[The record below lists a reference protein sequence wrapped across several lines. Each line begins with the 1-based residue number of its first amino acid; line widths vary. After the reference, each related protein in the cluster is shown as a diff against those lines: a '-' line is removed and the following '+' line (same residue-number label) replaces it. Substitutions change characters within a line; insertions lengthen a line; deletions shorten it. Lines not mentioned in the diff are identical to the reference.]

1 MEKYDIVIIGGGPA
15 GIVTATTAQKEYQ
28 DKSILIIKEGENGLV
43 PCGIPYIFHELGDVE
58 KNKTSP
64 KPFVDGGGSVLID
77 RVTEVDTE
85 EQVLT
90 TAAGEKIGYDKL
102 VFATGSKPIQP
113 GFLKGFNPAHVE
125 LISKSYSAMK
135 ELKEKVDNV
144 NKIIV
149 LGSGF
154 TAVEVAEQ
162 LALETDKE
170 VHLVFRSEHCLHRAF
185 SSEFAAMIN
194 QGLAESGVILHAK
207 SQVAELVCNESE
219 HKVILNSGE
228 VLEGD
233 MVIAALGFDA
243 NVELAENSG
252 IDINDN
258 KHIKVDNYQRT
269 NKHNVYAVGD
279 CSQTT
284 GFITGRNDNIMLA
297 SLAAAEA
304 RVLGHNL
311 FKIRIK
317 RNFPGTLSV
326 FATEI
331 NKTIFASAGA
341 RENDAEEANISYI
354 VSSFSDIDRH
364 PGTFSDTNKLTVK
377 LVVMPEDGQIIGGEV
392 IGSKSSAELINLIS
406 LAIQKYVT
414 VYELISFQIGSHP
427 KLSGA
432 PTKNVLIKAAENA
445 IRKIASL
452 KS

>member
-1 MEKYDIVIIGGGPA
+1 
-15 GIVTATTAQKEYQ
+15 
-28 DKSILIIKEGENGLV
+28 
-43 PCGIPYIFHELGDVE
+43 
-58 KNKTSP
+58 
-64 KPFVDGGGSVLID
+64 
-77 RVTEVDTE
+77 
-85 EQVLT
+85 
-90 TAAGEKIGYDKL
+90 
-102 VFATGSKPIQP
+102 
-113 GFLKGFNPAHVE
+113 
-125 LISKSYSAMK
+125 
-135 ELKEKVDNV
+135 
-144 NKIIV
+144 
-149 LGSGF
+149 
-154 TAVEVAEQ
+154 
-162 LALETDKE
+162 
-170 VHLVFRSEHCLHRAF
+170 
-185 SSEFAAMIN
+185 MIN
-194 QGLAESGVILHAK
+194 QGLAASGVILHAK
-207 SQVAELVCNESE
+207 SQVTELLCNENE
-219 HKVILNSGE
+219 HKVILESGE
-228 VLEGD
+228 ILEGE

-243 NVELAENSG
+243 NIELAENSG
-252 IDINDN
+252 IEINDN
-258 KHIKVDNYQRT
+258 RHIKVDNYQRT

-341 RENDAEEANISYI
+341 RENDAEKANISYI

-392 IGSKSSAELINLIS
+392 IGSKSSAELINLIF

>member
-1 MEKYDIVIIGGGPA
+1 MKKYDIVIIGGGPA
-15 GIVTATTAQKEYQ
+15 GVVTAVTAQKEYQ
-28 DKSILIIKEGENGLV
+28 DKSILIIKEEDKGLV
-43 PCGIPYIFHELGDVE
+43 PCGIPYIFHELGEVE
-58 KNKTSP
+58 KNKMAP
-64 KPFVDGGGSVLID
+64 KAFTDAGGALLIAT
-77 RVTEVDTE
+77 VTEVNAE

-90 TAAGEKIGYDKL
+90 TSSDEKIGYDKL
-102 VFATGSKPIQP
+102 VFATGSKPIHP
-113 GFLKGFNPAHVE
+113 GFLKGFDQEHVE
-125 LISKSYSAMK
+125 LVSKSYGAMAK
-135 ELKEKVDNV
+135 LKAKVDKV
-144 NKIIV
+144 EKIIV

-154 TAVEVAEQ
+154 TAVEIAEQ
-162 LALETDKE
+162 LALEPGKE

-185 SSEFAAMIN
+185 SKEFAAMVN
-194 QGLAESGVILHAK
+194 EGLTESGVILHAK
-207 SQVAELVCNESE
+207 SQVTELVCNNQE
-219 HKVILNSGE
+219 HKVILDSGE

-243 NVELAENSG
+243 NIELAENAG
-252 IDINDN
+252 IHINDN
-258 KHIKVDNYQRT
+258 RHIIVDNYQRT

-279 CSQTT
+279 CAQTT

-326 FATEI
+326 FVTEI
-331 NKTIFASAGA
+331 NKTVFASAGA
-341 RENDAEEANISYI
+341 RENEAAQANISYI
-354 VSSFSDIDRH
+354 SSTFSDIDRH
-364 PGTFSDTNKLTVK
+364 PGTFADTSKLTVK

-427 KLSGA
+427 LLSGA
-432 PTKNVLIKAAENA
+432 PTKTALIKAAENA
-445 IRKIASL
+445 IRKIASR
-452 KS
+452 